1 MSRRRRVATRR
12 RSARPPGRFLGVTLA
27 FGLAALAAWGFQV
40 WQERRAHEEFGPGR
54 VVVEPHGRR

>member
-1 MSRRRRVATRR
+1 MKRL
-12 RSARPPGRFLGVTLA
+12 RSTTCLHHGGSVLVIVLWTC